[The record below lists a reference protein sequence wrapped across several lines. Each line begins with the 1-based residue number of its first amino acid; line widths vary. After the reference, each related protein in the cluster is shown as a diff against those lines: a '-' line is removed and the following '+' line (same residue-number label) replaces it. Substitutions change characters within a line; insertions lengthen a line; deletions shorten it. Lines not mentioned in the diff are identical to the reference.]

1 MTFRRMLTPYN
12 KDRGK
17 IYFEER
23 KKTEHI
29 DPTATTAFQKK
40 TEHVDPLDLGLI
52 N

>member
-1 MTFRRMLTPYN
+1 MLTPYN

-23 KKTEHI
+23 KKTEHMEHI

-40 TEHVDPLDLGLI
+40 RSMLTPWI
-52 N
+52 